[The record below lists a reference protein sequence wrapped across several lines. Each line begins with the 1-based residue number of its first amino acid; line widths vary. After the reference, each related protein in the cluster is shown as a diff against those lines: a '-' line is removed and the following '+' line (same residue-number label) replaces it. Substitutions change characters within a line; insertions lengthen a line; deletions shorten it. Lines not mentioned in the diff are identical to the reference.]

1 MTGGDM
7 EHSLLF
13 AKILGPYF
21 AIIGI
26 GIFFNPKHCQ
36 KVVLEYSQS
45 AALVYTGGIL
55 ALLFGLLIIAFHNV
69 WVSNCTTTIT
79 FLGWLSLA
87 KGCWLLIFPNTVKNF
102 TKRYQKNTQPI
113 IAQSLI
119 ILAVGIF
126 LILKGYC
133 GA

>member
-1 MTGGDM
+1 M

-36 KVVLEYSQS
+36 KVVLDYSQT

-55 ALLFGLLIIAFHNV
+55 ALLFGLFIITFHNI
-69 WVSNCTTTIT
+69 WAWNWTALIT
-79 FLGWLSLA
+79 VFGWLGLS
-87 KGCWLLIFPNTVKNF
+87 KGCWLLIFPNTVKSF
-102 TKRYQKNTQPI
+102 TKRYQKSTRPI

-119 ILAVGIF
+119 ILAIGIF